1 MTDKRYSDL
10 WNRLNDWVE
19 GNDQEAREHHDDDA
33 VHEVR
38 STQELERE
46 YEERRLSAARAG
58 GLGGKSL
65 IERYTD
71 WENGSGTLF
80 FSRLHSVLAF
90 AACLAVVSVMLLLT
104 VSYLPP
110 FGDPANPA
118 NNEVFSKYI
127 EDALEDTNAT
137 NVVAGIIL
145 DYRAFDTFGESTV
158 LFAAACAV
166 IILLRDDDKKK
177 KTPSRES
184 SGAEPER
191 EPILARVSAL
201 VVPVLLLYGIYVIL
215 NGHISPGGGF
225 SGGTIIGAGLILCRS
240 AFGAELTGR
249 IINARTYTRV
259 IFCSLCFYALAKG
272 YSFFTGANHMESFIP
287 KGTPG
292 AILSGGLILPLN
304 IAVGLVVACTMYG
317 FYSLYD
323 KGEI

>member
-1 MTDKRYSDL
+1 MTEKRYSDL
-10 WNRLNDWVE
+10 WKRLNDWVE
-19 GNDQEAREHHDDDA
+19 GNDQETQEHHEDM

-46 YEERRLSAARAG
+46 YEERRLSAARAR
-58 GLGGKSL
+58 GLGGKTL

-71 WENGSGTLF
+71 WENGSGTMF
-80 FSRLHSVLAF
+80 FSKLHSVLAF
-90 AACLAVVSVMLLLT
+90 VACLAVVSVMLLLT

-118 NNEVFSKYI
+118 HNEVFSKYI
-127 EDALEDTNAT
+127 EDTLEDTNAT

-177 KTPSRES
+177 KTPGGKGRGPEQ
-184 SGAEPER
+184 ER
-191 EPILARVSAL
+191 EPVLARVSAL
-201 VVPVLLLYGIYVIL
+201 VVPILLLYGIYVIL

-240 AFGAELTGR
+240 AFGAELTDR
-249 IINARTYTRV
+249 IINERTYTRA
-259 IFCSLCFYALAKG
+259 IFCALGFYALAKG
-272 YSFFTGANHMESFIP
+272 YSFFTGANHIESLIP
-287 KGTPG
+287 HGTPG
-292 AILSGGLILPLN
+292 AIFSGGLILPLN
-304 IAVGLVVACTMYG
+304 VAVGLVVACTMYG

>member
-1 MTDKRYSDL
+1 MTEKRYSEL
-10 WNRLNDWVE
+10 WKRLNNWVE
-19 GNDQEAREHHDDDA
+19 GVEQEAQEHHEDT

-46 YEERRLSAARAG
+46 YEERRLSAARASG
-58 GLGGKSL
+58 FGGKTL
-65 IERYTD
+65 IERYSD
-71 WENGSGTLF
+71 WEDGSGTLF
-80 FSRLHSVLAF
+80 FSRLHSVMAF

-118 NNEVFSKYI
+118 HNEVFSKYI
-127 EDALEDTNAT
+127 EDTLEDTNAT
-137 NVVAGIIL
+137 NVIAGIIL

-177 KTPSRES
+177 KTPPA
-184 SGAEPER
+184 AERCEER
-191 EPILARVSAL
+191 QPEPILARVSTL

-240 AFGAELTGR
+240 AFGAELTGK
-249 IINARTYTRV
+249 IINARTYTRA

-272 YSFFTGANHMESFIP
+272 YSFFTGANHIESLIP

>member
-1 MTDKRYSDL
+1 MTEKRYSDL
-10 WNRLNDWVE
+10 WKRLDDWVE
-19 GNDQEAREHHDDDA
+19 GQGLDAPEHPEEAI
-33 VHEVR
+33 HEVR

-46 YEERRLSAARAG
+46 YEERRLSAARRRG
-58 GLGGKSL
+58 FGGKTL
-65 IERYTD
+65 IERYSD

-80 FSRLHSVLAF
+80 FSRLHRVMAF

-127 EDALEDTNAT
+127 EDTLEDTNAT

-166 IILLRDDDKKK
+166 IILLMDDDKKK
-177 KTPSRES
+177 KAPRACR
-184 SGAEPER
+184 AECPPQGR
-191 EPILARVSAL
+191 ILARVSAL
-201 VVPVLLLYGIYVIL
+201 VVPMLLLYGIYVIL

-249 IINARTYTRV
+249 IINARTYTRTV
-259 IFCSLCFYALAKG
+259 FYSLSFYALAKG
-272 YSFFTGANHMESFIP
+272 YSFFTGANHIESFIP

-292 AILSGGLILPLN
+292 AIFSGGLILPLN

-317 FYSLYD
+317 FYSLYS

>member
-10 WNRLNDWVE
+10 WRRLNNWVD
-19 GNDQEAREHHDDDA
+19 GNGQEPQEYSEDN

-46 YEERRLSAARAG
+46 YEERKLSAARRR
-58 GLGGKSL
+58 GLGEKTL
-65 IERYTD
+65 IERYSD

-80 FSRLHSVLAF
+80 FSRLHSVMAF
-90 AACLAVVSVMLLLT
+90 TACLAVVSVMLLLT

-110 FGDPANPA
+110 FGAPANPA
-118 NNEVFSKYI
+118 HNEVFSKYI
-127 EDALEDTNAT
+127 EDTLEDTSAT

-166 IILLRDDDKKK
+166 IILLRDDGKKGK
-177 KTPSRES
+177 KPSGTGGDDETQ
-184 SGAEPER
+184 R
-191 EPILARVSAL
+191 EPILTRVSAL

-225 SGGTIIGAGLILCRS
+225 SGGTIIGAGLILCRN
-240 AFGAELTGR
+240 AFGAGLTSR

-259 IFCSLCFYALAKG
+259 ILCSLGFYALAKG
-272 YSFFTGANHMESFIP
+272 YSFFTGANHIESFIP

-317 FYSLYD
+317 FYSLFD
-323 KGEI
+323 KGEM